1 MNERLITGVEPGSI
15 AAELGIRGGDFLLA
29 VNGREPGDILDWQLV
44 QADTNILLAVKKQS
58 GEVVEYEIEKDYDEA
73 IGLVFASPTLDKI
86 RTCRNKCLFCF
97 IAQMPRGMRET
108 LYVKDDDYRLSFLT
122 GSYITLTN
130 LREGELERIC
140 RLHLSPLY
148 VSVHTTDPVLRCRML
163 GNKRAAEILTILKKL
178 AASGIIM
185 HTQAVLCPGINDGA
199 VLDRTISELLDLYPA
214 VQTLA
219 VVPVGLTG
227 HRSSLHP
234 LNGASPQDARRILEQ
249 VESWQK
255 KALAEHGTRFVFAAD
270 EFYSIAKEKIPP
282 AAEYEGYPQ
291 LENGVGLVRLLLDE
305 WEELQSSLPP
315 ALPQPV
321 QAAAATGE
329 SAALYLRPVIE
340 RLNRIKNLKIKL
352 VPVKNRFFGGHV
364 TVAGLLTF
372 HDLARELKGV
382 AGTVYLPKVML
393 KEGKEMFL
401 DGYTVNDLARA
412 LQTKVKHVSNLKE
425 LIDDLLA
432 Q

>member
-1 MNERLITGVEPGSI
+1 MEPGSI

-73 IGLVFASPTLDKI
+73 IGLVFSSPTLEKI

-97 IAQMPRGMRET
+97 IDQMPRGMRGPCMSRMT
-108 LYVKDDDYRLSFLT
+108 TIACPFNRQLYYPYQSAGR
-122 GSYITLTN
+122 
-130 LREGELERIC
+130 ELERIC
-140 RLHLSPLY
+140 RLHLAPLCFRPY
-148 VSVHTTDPVLRCRML
+148 YRPVLRCRML
-163 GNKRAAEILTILKKL
+163 GNKKAAEILTILRKL

-199 VLDRTISELLDLYPA
+199 ALDRTISELLDLYPA

-255 KALAEHGTRFVFAAD
+255 RPWLNMGHVL
-270 EFYSIAKEKIPP
+270 Y
-282 AAEYEGYPQ
+282 
-291 LENGVGLVRLLLDE
+291 
-305 WEELQSSLPP
+305 LPP
-315 ALPQPV
+315 MSFTP
-321 QAAAATGE
+321 
-329 SAALYLRPVIE
+329 
-340 RLNRIKNLKIKL
+340 
-352 VPVKNRFFGGHV
+352 
-364 TVAGLLTF
+364 
-372 HDLARELKGV
+372 
-382 AGTVYLPKVML
+382 
-393 KEGKEMFL
+393 
-401 DGYTVNDLARA
+401 
-412 LQTKVKHVSNLKE
+412 
-425 LIDDLLA
+425 
-432 Q
+432 